1 MLERFCNQHMSEET
15 THRERNPET
24 EFEHQDL
31 SPSAV
36 YSFLI
41 GLAVAG
47 IVIYFVLWGLYRYMD
62 AYQRSHQ
69 PPQNPLVQ
77 TEADTR
83 YVPPQAIQ
91 KFPQPRLEKNERTG
105 IDDFLLKEEQT
116 LDSYG
121 WVDQKAGVVR
131 LPIERA
137 MQLIAQRGLPTTP
150 RVGAAPP
157 SEGSVNQ
164 AAQRAEVS
172 DLSNSRQQKSLPGK
186 VKKK

>member
-1 MLERFCNQHMSEET
+1 MSEET
-15 THRERNPET
+15 KHREQNPET

-31 SPSAV
+31 SPSGV
-36 YSFLI
+36 YAFLI

-62 AYQRSHQ
+62 AYDRSHQ

-77 TEADTR
+77 SAADTR
-83 YVPPQAIQ
+83 HVPSQAVQ
-91 KFPQPRLEKNERTG
+91 KFPQPRLEKNERTE

-131 LPIERA
+131 IPIDRA

-150 RVGAAPP
+150 RVGSVPP

-164 AAQRAEVS
+164 AGQRADV
-172 DLSNSRQQKSLPGK
+172 SNSPKKEQK
-186 VKKK
+186 